1 MLHIKQTRTPFSIK
15 NAVLTAVI
23 VLLLASGL
31 YLLLLGLSPSL
42 PFIYTSVI
50 KPLDVS
56 AVPKP
61 KVGVNRIMIP
71 KIGVNIHY
79 GTDGKTSLDEG
90 ALWRHPERGN
100 PVDGGNFIIAAHR
113 FSIQPTP
120 GGTVKASPF
129 YHLDQLAP
137 GDQIIIDYKGKRY
150 GYEVVKSYD
159 VKPNQI
165 EIEAPSTT
173 PKLTLY
179 SCNLDGSASGR
190 IVIDAKPVG
199 EVQVS

>member
-1 MLHIKQTRTPFSIK
+1 MLHIKQTRSPFSIK
-15 NAVLTAVI
+15 NAVLSAVI
-23 VLLLASGL
+23 VLLLISGL
-31 YLLLLGLSPSL
+31 YLLLLGLSPSI
-42 PFIYTSVI
+42 PFVYNSVV

-56 AVPKP
+56 AIPKP
-61 KVGVNRIMIP
+61 EVGVDRIMIP

-79 GTDGKTSLDEG
+79 GTNGKASLDEG
-90 ALWRHPERGN
+90 AEWRHPERGN

-137 GDQIIIDYKGKRY
+137 GDQVIIDYKGKRY
-150 GYEVVKSYD
+150 GYEVTKSYH
-159 VKPNQI
+159 VTPSQT
-165 EIEAPSTT
+165 EIEAPSAT

-190 IVIDAKPVG
+190 IVIEAKPVG
-199 EVQVS
+199 EVQVD